1 MLEISCAL
9 APGLHTPDHV
19 VVAEELGFRR
29 AWLYDSPALYA
40 DVWMTLALAAQR
52 TERIHLGP
60 GVVVPHL
67 RHPVTTAAAI
77 AHLEAL
83 APGRVEV
90 AVGAGFTGRMTMGRR
105 PLRWAFVRDYVA
117 CVQELLRGGE
127 PDWEGAPVAMLHS
140 DGFAPG
146 RPIEVPFILGADG
159 PKGQAVAR
167 ELAEGV
173 FTTRPVEGFDRCAVL
188 TFGTV
193 LEPDESPGS
202 ERALAAAG
210 HGAAVVYHALLE
222 RRQDLDALPGGTEW
236 AASIAAVDE
245 RRRHLEVHRGHLV
258 ELNEHDRSAVDG
270 DVVKAVTFTGEAP
283 ELRARLD
290 QLAEAGATE
299 VAYQPAGPDI
309 VRELGAFAEMAADL
323 LSVAQLVR

>member
-9 APGLHTPDHV
+9 APGLETPDHV
-19 VVAEELGFRR
+19 VAAEEFGYRR
-29 AWLYDSPALYA
+29 AWLYDSPALYG
-40 DVWMTLALAAQR
+40 DVWISLALAARR

-83 APGRVEV
+83 APGRIEV
-90 AVGAGFTGRMTMGRR
+90 AVGAGFTGRMTMGQR
-105 PLRWAFVRDYVA
+105 PLRWAFVRDHVA

-127 PDWEGAPVAMLHS
+127 PDWDGAPVAMLHS
-140 DGFAPG
+140 DGFAAS

-167 ELAEGV
+167 ELADGV
-173 FTTRPVEGFDRCAVL
+173 FVTRPVEGFDRCAVL

-193 LEPDESPGS
+193 LGPDESAGS

-222 RRQDLDALPGGTEW
+222 RRQDLQALPDGARW
-236 AASIAAVDE
+236 ADSIASVDE

-258 ELNEHDRSAVDG
+258 ELNEHDRAVIDG
-270 DVVKAVTFTGEAP
+270 DAVRALTFTGSST

-290 QLAEAGATE
+290 LLSEQGATE

-309 VRELGAFAEMAADL
+309 VRELRSFAEMAADL
-323 LSVAQLVR
+323 L